1 MRIAL
6 YVRVS
11 THHQAETQTS
21 EQQVERLQSYL
32 TQQGWKLPPENLF
45 RDEGYSG
52 ATLKRPGLDRLRDRV
67 AEANLDR
74 ILMTAP
80 DRLARNYVHQVLLL
94 EELQRFGCEVIFLDR
109 PMSQDPHDQLLLQI
123 RGAVAEY
130 ERTLIAER
138 MRRGR
143 QRKLQ
148 AGLLVPWTRPP
159 YGYRLDPERP
169 RDPHGIRLEEREAA
183 VVQQIF
189 TRYVESSI
197 SLYRLAQTLETE
209 GIPAPQGQAHWSPT
223 SLRGILRNPAYTGHL
238 YAGRY
243 HFGAPRRRGA
253 PLRPVGKRA
262 QTYQERP
269 RTDWIEVGT
278 IPAIVSLEVF
288 AQVEEKLARNQ
299 QLSQRNANAERYL
312 LRALVSCGLCRHCCS
327 GRTCPQGGYAYYE
340 CTGRRAVAGRETCG
354 ACLIPVKDLDTLVW
368 EDLCSVLLRPE
379 QLRNALERALGGGWL
394 PQELQARGKQL
405 QSVSKSIEQQQE
417 RWTEAYLAGVLS
429 LDEYGRRRQQ
439 LEQRRQTAQ
448 QQEQQLRAQAQSQE
462 QLTALAGS
470 LEEFC
475 RRVQAGLQAATFAH
489 KRELVLLLID
499 RVIVTGEEVEI
510 RYVLPTSPASEQT
523 RFCQLRLDYFQHQ
536 LAKMG
541 HRDLLVTAQYRD

>member
-1 MRIAL
+1 MRIAV

-11 THHQAETQTS
+11 TQHQAESQTS
-21 EQQVERLQSYL
+21 EQQLERLQVHIA
-32 TQQGWKLPPENLF
+32 QQGWLLPIENLF

-67 AEANLDR
+67 AGGDLDR
-74 ILMTAP
+74 ILITAP

-169 RDPHGIRLEEREAA
+169 RDPQGIRIEERESAI
-183 VVQQIF
+183 VQQIF
-189 TRYVESSI
+189 SSYVEQST
-197 SLYRLAQTLETE
+197 SLHRLAQSLEIE
-209 GIPAPQGQAHWSPT
+209 MIPAPKGQPHWSPT
-223 SLRGILRNPAYTGHL
+223 TLRGILRNPAYTGRL

-243 HFGAPRRRGA
+243 HFGAAKRRGA
-253 PLRPVGKRA
+253 GKRG

-269 RTDWIEVGT
+269 RTEWIEVGT
-278 IPAIVSLEVF
+278 IPAIISPEIF

-299 QLSQRNANAERYL
+299 QLAMRNAHAERYL
-312 LRALVSCGLCRHCCS
+312 LRALVSCGVCRHCCS
-327 GRTCPQGGYAYYE
+327 GRTCPKGGYAYYE
-340 CTGRRAVAGRETCG
+340 CSGRRSVAGRETCR
-354 ACLIPVKDLDTLVW
+354 AALIPVKDLDRVVW
-368 EDLCSVLLRPE
+368 DDLCSVLLHPE
-379 QLRNALERALGGGWL
+379 QLRPALDRALGGCWL
-394 PQELQARGKQL
+394 PQELLSRKEQL
-405 QSVSKSIEQQQE
+405 RRVRTSLEQQQE
-417 RWTEAYLAGVLS
+417 RWTEAYLAGLLS
-429 LDEYGRRRQQ
+429 LDEYARRRQQ
-439 LEQRRQTAQ
+439 LEQKGRTVQ
-448 QQEQQLRAQAQSQE
+448 QQEQQLQAQAHSQE

-475 RRVQAGLQAATFAH
+475 ARVQAGLQTATFAQR
-489 KRELVLLLID
+489 RELVELLID
-499 RVIVTGEEVEI
+499 RVVVTGEEVEI
-510 RYVLPTSPASEQT
+510 RYVLPTSPTSEQT
-523 RFCQLRLDYFQHQ
+523 RFCQLRLDYFYT
-536 LAKMG
+536 
-541 HRDLLVTAQYRD
+541 LLTQVV